1 MTRFSFASLRTRLL
15 LLVLLAI
22 LPALGLIL
30 YTGLEQRRLAA
41 ADVRREALR
50 LTQLAASKHE
60 ELIGDARQLLLTLA
74 RLPEVRGGNPAACS
88 SLLADLLEQDPRY
101 TNFGA
106 ADPRGNIS
114 CSAVPFTKPT
124 NVADRAWFQRAVQ
137 THDFATGDYQVG
149 RITGKAIL
157 VFGYPILGKAGQVQ
171 AVVYAALDLAWLGQ
185 FAAKAELPEGE
196 VLLVTDRNGTILAR
210 YPNPEQW
217 VGQTFPEAGIVKA
230 ILTQREGGAEVADVD
245 GIPRLFTFIP
255 LHSTS
260 GNVYLSTGISKE
272 AAFATVNR
280 ALARNLTLL
289 GLVAVLALLA
299 AWSGGTLFIL
309 RQVKALVNATQR
321 LATGDLSART
331 GLSYGPGELGQLARA
346 FDEMAESLE
355 QGLAERKR
363 AEATRQALYRASLE
377 IQAPL
382 SLQERLAHLLQT
394 AQTVLELDR
403 VNILLADSGGQ
414 WLQAVASTEPEE
426 PLAAI
431 RVPIGPEGGGIAQAY
446 LTQQMLVWDGQ
457 APVPEA
463 LRLKPPYDRIAAF
476 RSRVFALLPLVVQG
490 RAIGVLGADR
500 KHSRRPFDQAT
511 LDLLQPFAT
520 QAALAIEQARLY
532 EQAQA
537 RGNTV

>member
-1 MTRFSFASLRTRLL
+1 M
-15 LLVLLAI
+15 
-22 LPALGLIL
+22 
-30 YTGLEQRRLAA
+30 
-41 ADVRREALR
+41 
-50 LTQLAASKHE
+50 
-60 ELIGDARQLLLTLA
+60 
-74 RLPEVRGGNPAACS
+74 
-88 SLLADLLEQDPRY
+88 
-101 TNFGA
+101 
-106 ADPRGNIS
+106 
-114 CSAVPFTKPT
+114 
-124 NVADRAWFQRAVQ
+124 
-137 THDFATGDYQVG
+137 
-149 RITGKAIL
+149 
-157 VFGYPILGKAGQVQ
+157 
-171 AVVYAALDLAWLGQ
+171 
-185 FAAKAELPEGE
+185 
-196 VLLVTDRNGTILAR
+196 TDRNGTILAR
-210 YPNPEQW
+210 YPNPEPW
-217 VGQTFPEAGIVKA
+217 VGQAFPEAGIVKA

-245 GIPRLFTFIP
+245 GIPRLFTFTP

-260 GNVYLSTGISKE
+260 GNVHLSTGISKE

-321 LATGDLSART
+321 LAAGDLSART
-331 GLSYGPGELGQLARA
+331 GLSYRPGELGQLARA
-346 FDEMAESLE
+346 FDEMAE
-355 QGLAERKR
+355 RKQ

-382 SLQERLAHLLQT
+382 SLQT

-403 VNILLADSGGQ
+403 VNILLADPEGQ

-457 APVPEA
+457 APVPDA

-490 RAIGVLGADR
+490 LAIGVLGADR
-500 KHSRRPFDQAT
+500 KHSRRPFEAAT

-532 EQAQA
+532 ERAT
-537 RGNTV
+537 RLEGTTWSRTYSD